1 MSGFRAIVYKEWVQF
16 LRDPAT
22 KFVFVVPV
30 IQMTI
35 FGYAIDT
42 DVRNVPMVVFDS
54 DRRSAARSFLAKLE
68 TTDTVRLVEEV
79 SDAAGVREAIV
90 AGRCQVGVIIPQD
103 FSENLLARRSAQVQ
117 YLVDGSNNTVATE
130 ALMVGNGAAYDEAI
144 SRLLA
149 AAPLPPPVD
158 LRPRVLFN
166 EDTKSSRFFVP
177 GLVGIIMQLVTVF
190 LTAFSIVRERERG
203 TMEQL
208 MVTPVS
214 RTALILGKLTPFAV
228 VGFLETCLVLLLM
241 VYVFDVPIAGDK
253 AALLLLSVL
262 FLLPSLGIGILIST
276 AATNQAEAMQ
286 LGLLVMLP
294 SILLSGFIFPRSQM
308 PLPIY
313 ALSCLI
319 PVTYYIEILRGI
331 ILRGATAWQLWY
343 PTVVLAL
350 FAVGILLV
358 STLRFQKR
366 VA

>member
-1 MSGFRAIVYKEWVQF
+1 MGGFRAVVYKEWVQF

-30 IQMTI
+30 IQMII

-42 DVRNVPMVVFDS
+42 DVRNVPMAVFDG

-68 TTDTVRLVEEV
+68 NTDVVHLVEEADDV
-79 SDAAGVREAIV
+79 AGVREAIV
-90 AGRCQVGVIIPQD
+90 AGRCQVGVIIPHD
-103 FSENLLARRSAQVQ
+103 FSENLLAHRSAQVQ

-144 SRLLA
+144 GRLLA
-149 AAPLPPPVD
+149 ARPAPID

-166 EDTKSSRFFVP
+166 EDTKSARFFVP

-241 VYVFDVPIAGDK
+241 VFVFGVPIAGNK
-253 AALLLLSVL
+253 ALLLSMSAL

-276 AATNQAEAMQ
+276 LATNQAEAMQ

-313 ALSCLI
+313 GLSCLI
-319 PVTYYIEILRGI
+319 PVTYYIEILRGV
-331 ILRGATAWQLWY
+331 ILRGAQGWQLWR
-343 PTVVLAL
+343 PAAMLAL
-350 FAVGILLV
+350 FGVAILTI